1 MLVKNL
7 NNLPQDILRLFRQIG
22 KIAQENNY
30 RVFVVGGVIRDLY
43 LGREN
48 FDFDIVVEGDGIA
61 LAKKLAEKFKA
72 KLVDHEK
79 FCTAVLFMPNG
90 IKIDITTARK
100 ETYENPGALPKVTPG
115 SMEDDLSRRDF
126 SINAMAASLNPE
138 DFGELIDFFDGL
150 NDLKKKEI
158 RALHDLSFID
168 DPTRIL
174 RAIRF
179 EQRFNFKVEEHSLK
193 LIKEALKR
201 RAFETIKPSRIWRE
215 LILILY
221 EKSPKKYFMRIAGVC
236 GLKFIHPKLRLNKDT
251 LRLFDSVGKLLA
263 SYDKLYPLND
273 PIEGWFVY
281 FMALTDMLNR
291 NEIKYV
297 AERFN
302 LKKEERDKLYSYK
315 DLNSNLF
322 NFLSKNTLSPS
333 QIYIVLEKLSY
344 ETILILRAKTDN
356 KLAKKRIDDFLN
368 IYDKV
373 KLSINGDYLSEL
385 GASLDSQFKKI
396 LDKIFYKKL
405 DGLLQTKEEEI
416 QYARKLINNQ

>member
-7 NNLPQDILRLFRQIG
+7 NNLPPDILKLFRQIG

-72 KLVDHEK
+72 KLVDYEK

-90 IKIDITTARK
+90 IKIDIATARK
-100 ETYENPGALPKVTPG
+100 ETYEQPGALPKVTPG
-115 SMEDDLSRRDF
+115 SIEDDLSRRDF
-126 SINAMAASLNPE
+126 SINAMASSLNPE

-158 RALHDLSFID
+158 RVLHDLSFID

-179 EQRFNFKVEEHSLK
+179 EQRFKFKIEERSLK
-193 LIKEALKR
+193 LIKEALKS
-201 RAFETIKPSRIWRE
+201 RAFDTIKPPRIWRE
-215 LILILY
+215 IILILY
-221 EKSPKKYFMRIAGVC
+221 EKSPKKYFMRVAEVC
-236 GLKFIHPKLRLNKDT
+236 SLKFIHPKLRLNRDT
-251 LRLFDSVGKLLA
+251 LRLFDSVEKLLA
-263 SYDKLYPLND
+263 AYNKLYPLND
-273 PIEGWFVY
+273 PIDGWFVY
-281 FMALTDMLNR
+281 FMALTDMLKR
-291 NEIKYV
+291 NEIKQA
-297 AERFN
+297 AEKFN
-302 LKKEERDKLYSYK
+302 LKKEERDRLYSYK
-315 DLNSNLF
+315 NLNRNFF
-322 NFLSKNTLSPS
+322 NFLGKHNLRPS
-333 QIYIVLEKLSY
+333 QVYVILEHLSY
-344 ETILILRAKTDN
+344 ETILILRAKTEN
-356 KLAKKRIDDFLN
+356 KLVKKRIDDFLN

-373 KLSINGDYLSEL
+373 KLSIDGDYLKEL
-385 GASLDSQFKKI
+385 GVSLDSGFKKV

-405 DGLLQTKEEEI
+405 DGYLRTKEEEI
-416 QYARKLINNQ
+416 EYARQLISNP